1 MKIESNISHLSA
13 NTIILI
19 SPRMHLCVNIKT
31 QLQIVNDK
39 SDRECLVELVTPLTN
54 LTTLPRFIFDNQN
67 FKRKSKKRT

>member
-19 SPRMHLCVNIKT
+19 SPRMHLRVNIKI
-31 QLQIVNDK
+31 QLQKCLRKV
-39 SDRECLVELVTPLTN
+39 RYGVLVEFVTPPTN

-67 FKRKSKKRT
+67 FKRKSKK

>member
-19 SPRMHLCVNIKT
+19 SPRMHLCVNIKI
-31 QLQIVNDK
+31 QLQIVNGK
-39 SDRECLVELVTPLTN
+39 SDIECRTCY
-54 LTTLPRFIFDNQN
+54 TTHQPNPLPRFIFDNQN

>member
-19 SPRMHLCVNIKT
+19 SPRMHLCVNIKL

-39 SDRECLVELVTPLTN
+39 SDMECLVEFVTPPTN
-54 LTTLPRFIFDNQN
+54 LTTLPRFIFNNQN